1 MKEENVHYDCTM
13 CIHYNNGQCK
23 QINCTPNEIL
33 DFSKTNWR
41 SLFTL
46 KKEETIEEAALKRF
60 ELYKQLY
67 KMDDIKQLYFNAFI
81 TGSNWQKEQSESIRI
96 SREKEYL
103 DHIDK
108 RYTEAEVIKLLVQHT
123 AYVLENNTYS
133 IDSEEWFN
141 ENKKK

>member
-1 MKEENVHYDCTM
+1 MKEMIEKY
-13 CIHYNNGQCK
+13 IAASE
-23 QINCTPNEIL
+23 P
-33 DFSKTNWR
+33 R
-41 SLFTL
+41 SREYGL
-46 KKEETIEEAALKRF
+46 
-60 ELYKQLY
+60 LYSAMQY
-67 KMDDIKQLYFNAFI
+67 AV
-81 TGSNWQKEQSESIRI
+81 NWQKEQSESIRI